1 MKASYDS
8 KIYFPKVLLILFFL
22 YNVNYKFIPGDIPTS
37 YLSLGFIVVASL
49 YWILREK
56 RFPVANGWALVSA
69 LLLFFCSMISYFDN
83 IEHADLYMIRTT
95 FIYLIMVLF
104 VSPFIAC
111 IFKNDR
117 KEVLKTVGY
126 AGLVNGILILGMLIF
141 KPLQYIYLP
150 LLSEKTF
157 LLIGGNDAIESL
169 MSLRMIGI
177 TGFSAYTTG
186 FVQVLCAIC
195 YIYYMI
201 LRDGR
206 IRLKLSDYILLII
219 IFLSALVS
227 ARSSLIGIFL
237 SIIILM
243 FNMNSLRFIKTL
255 SLTIISVIFLFSIIT
270 MLLPDNLS
278 DFFMNW
284 ATEFFVSGTKTGSLQ
299 TNIDMY
305 IYGLNDFSAFGQSRW
320 YGDNNDYFMN
330 TDVGWYRLAFSIG
343 FLGVIFWYIT
353 LMNIFR
359 FNRLFTSRMSIENI
373 ISICIFIYITIMMFK
388 GAIIF
393 DSFQSVLILL
403 VLDIVFY
410 NRNKYE
416 A

>member
-1 MKASYDS
+1 
-8 KIYFPKVLLILFFL
+8 
-22 YNVNYKFIPGDIPTS
+22 
-37 YLSLGFIVVASL
+37 
-49 YWILREK
+49 
-56 RFPVANGWALVSA
+56 
-69 LLLFFCSMISYFDN
+69 
-83 IEHADLYMIRTT
+83 
-95 FIYLIMVLF
+95 LIMVLF

-255 SLTIISVIFLFSIIT
+255 SLSIISVIFLFSIIT

-278 DFFMNW
+278 DFFINW

-343 FLGVIFWYIT
+343 FLGVI
-353 LMNIFR
+353 
-359 FNRLFTSRMSIENI
+359 
-373 ISICIFIYITIMMFK
+373 
-388 GAIIF
+388 
-393 DSFQSVLILL
+393 
-403 VLDIVFY
+403 
-410 NRNKYE
+410 
-416 A
+416 